1 MQPVQRPERLRSRT
15 RSDEPVVTL
24 RVDGRFEGAPGRAQG
39 GYTGGLLH
47 DGRPRRVW
55 FRSAIPLDTDLDVA
69 SDDETTTVTRDGEL
83 VLESHPV
90 DPLTDPLE
98 SVSMGEAISGRDW
111 AEAAG
116 FPDLIA
122 PCYSCGTRDGTLRTH
137 PGRVSDSSTW
147 AAPMTYPGWTATEG
161 VVDPAHIWAV
171 IDCAPGYPVAFG
183 NPEPRFAFTG
193 WISVDVR
200 ASIEPGRPAI
210 VVAAADPWNGRKRA
224 ARSALWT
231 ADGTLI
237 ALSES
242 LWIAPA

>member
-1 MQPVQRPERLRSRT
+1 MK
-15 RSDEPVVTL
+15 TL

-69 SDDETTTVTRDGEL
+69 SASATTTVTRDGEL

-90 DPLTDPLE
+90 EPLDDPLE
-98 SVSMGEAISGRDW
+98 TVLMDDAIAGRAW
-111 AEAAG
+111 AEAEG

-122 PCYSCGTRDGTLRTH
+122 PCYSCGTVEGTLRTH
-137 PGRVSDSSTW
+137 PGRVGDGEVWS
-147 AAPMTYPGWTATEG
+147 APMSYPEWTATG
-161 VVDPAHIWAV
+161 GAVDPSHIWAV
-171 IDCAPGYPVAFG
+171 VDCAPGYPVAFG

-193 WISVDVR
+193 WLTVDVR
-200 ASIEPGRPAI
+200 SSIEPGRPAI
-210 VVAAADPWNGRKRA
+210 VVASAEPWDGRKRS

-231 ADGTLI
+231 EDGDLV

-242 LWIAPA
+242 LWIARV

>member
-1 MQPVQRPERLRSRT
+1 M
-15 RSDEPVVTL
+15 TL
-24 RVDGRFEGAPGRAQG
+24 RIDGRFEGAPGRAQG

-55 FRSAIPLDTDLDVA
+55 FRSAIPLEADLDVA
-69 SDDETTTVTRDGEL
+69 TDHDTTTVMRDGQL

-98 SVSMGEAISGRDW
+98 PVSMGEAIAGRAW
-111 AEAAG
+111 AEEMG

-122 PCYSCGTRDGTLRTH
+122 PCYSCGTRQGTLRTH
-137 PGRVSDSSTW
+137 PGQVGDRGIW
-147 AAPMTYPGWTATEG
+147 AAPMAYPDWTATDG
-161 VVDPAHIWAV
+161 PVDPQHIWAV

-183 NPEPRFAFTG
+183 NTEPRFAFTG
-193 WISVDVR
+193 WLTVDVR
-200 ASIEPGRPAI
+200 SAIEPGQPAI
-210 VVAAADPWNGRKRA
+210 VVASAAPWDGRKRA

-231 ADGTLI
+231 EDGTLV

-242 LWIAPA
+242 LWIAPSWERG